1 LNREWR
7 SDLRFSQSRWSTPC
21 FDGVFDRKTLFM
33 HASTSLESGPV
44 QVQRVFAE
52 LHSRTGIR
60 RDLMT
65 DVVGEVV
72 NTSPLILVRLDPK

>member
-1 LNREWR
+1 
-7 SDLRFSQSRWSTPC
+7 
-21 FDGVFDRKTLFM
+21 M

-44 QVQRVFAE
+44 QVQRVLAE
-52 LHSRTGIR
+52 LHSRTSIR

-72 NTSPLILVRLDPK
+72 NTGPLILVRLDPK